1 MPRKM
6 FSTKQVHGQDVHATY
21 DTDKAQLK
29 LIGPTNKVMILAEDE
44 VDNLLR
50 VVECAADPREDL
62 AEFFGDCGM
71 HLGRYAAACLIVD
84 NAAALARLVYAD
96 VD

>member
-1 MPRKM
+1 MRKL
-6 FSTKQVHGQDVHATY
+6 FSTSQVHGQDVHATY

-50 VVECAADPREDL
+50 VVEYANDPREDL
-62 AEFFGDCGM
+62 AEYFGECGM

-84 NAAALARLVYAD
+84 NARELAKLVYDD
-96 VD
+96 VS